1 LTEAAEQFPV
11 SPARGP
17 ATAPSAPGGET
28 PSSTTGHVGGPR
40 HYQGPTLGPLLG
52 WKCPAC
58 AAENSGPLDAGCSS
72 CGSGSAPARH
82 VGVPPKPRAG
92 TLEAAFDFYK
102 VATTAID
109 HIHGPELG
117 GFDGWYNARYRG
129 QFSPVIV
136 EILKEAW
143 ATGIAWYREEM
154 EGQAATPPETVPE
167 AGIATVLLPKV
178 LLNRVIELL
187 EVTSDLPDGQQSE
200 ELLGLIAQLKER
212 MDA

>member
-28 PSSTTGHVGGPR
+28 PSSATGHVGGPR

-92 TLEAAFDFYK
+92 TLEAAF
-102 VATTAID
+102 TREPE
-109 HIHGPELG
+109 PELG

-154 EGQAATPPETVPE
+154 EGQAATPPEALPE
-167 AGIATVLLPKV
+167 TGIATVLLPKA